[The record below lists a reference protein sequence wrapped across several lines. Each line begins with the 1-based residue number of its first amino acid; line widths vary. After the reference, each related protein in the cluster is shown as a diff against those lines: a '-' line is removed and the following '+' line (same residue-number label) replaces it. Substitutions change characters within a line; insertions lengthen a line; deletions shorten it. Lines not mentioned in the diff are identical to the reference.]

1 MNAVGIKRVVGVA
14 GLAVALG
21 AAGCKVG
28 PNYER
33 PQTGAPDA
41 FANLG
46 TGNTPSGSDATK
58 SVEAF
63 WWKGLGDPKLNEL
76 IEQSIATNLDLKL
89 AIARIREARALR
101 GFVDADRFPMVDA
114 QGSYSRER
122 RSPNAGQ
129 FSTDGRNESLFTV
142 GFDASWELDF
152 FGRIARS
159 VEAADYDI
167 ESAIDNRRDVVV
179 TLVSDIARNYV
190 ELRGF
195 QQRLGI
201 AVKNIQTQ
209 QQSVEITRSRFT
221 AGLTTDLDVAQ
232 AEAILAST
240 RSTVPTL
247 EAGARRS
254 MHRLSVLL
262 GREPGALI
270 ADLDQAQTIP
280 TVPQVVPVG
289 VPSELL
295 RRRPDVRRAERDL
308 AAATA
313 RIGVATGDL
322 FPRFSLTGS
331 FGLQSDKIADL
342 GDASSR
348 FWSVGPAV
356 RWPILDWYKIRSN
369 INVQEARTEQALV
382 RYEQSLLGS
391 FEDVENA
398 LVSYSR
404 EQVRR
409 ASLADSVAASR
420 RALDLSQ
427 QLYSTGLADFQRVLD
442 SQRTLF
448 AAEDQ
453 LVDSER
459 QVSSNYVALCKA
471 LGGGWEGVEGVR
483 AEDVDADREQRR
495 NDPKPWPPASSH
507 LTKSK

>member
-1 MNAVGIKRVVGVA
+1 MNAWTLRRVAGVGIGA
-14 GLAVALG
+14 AALLL
-21 AAGCKVG
+21 AGCKVG
-28 PNYER
+28 PNYAEPDPR
-33 PQTGAPDA
+33 APEA
-41 FANLG
+41 FVNLG
-46 TGNTPSGSDATK
+46 TGSTPSTTDPSR

-63 WWKGLGDPKLNEL
+63 WWRQLGDPKLNEL
-76 IEQSIATNLDLKL
+76 IERSSAANLDLRL
-89 AIARIREARALR
+89 AAARIREARALR

-114 QGSYSRER
+114 SGSFVRER
-122 RSPNAGQ
+122 RSPNSGP
-129 FSTDGRNESLFTV
+129 FNNGGRNESLFTA

-152 FGRIARS
+152 FGRISRS
-159 VEAADYDI
+159 VEAADADI
-167 ESAIDNRRDVVV
+167 ESAVDNRRDVVV

-195 QQRLGI
+195 QQRLAI
-201 AVKNIQTQ
+201 ATKNIQTQ
-209 QQSVEITRSRFT
+209 QQSVDITRARFT

-232 AEAILAST
+232 AESILAST
-240 RSTVPTL
+240 RATVPTL

-254 MHRLSVLL
+254 IHRLSVLL
-262 GREPGALI
+262 GSEPGTLI
-270 ADLDQAQTIP
+270 AELDGAGSIP
-280 TVPQVVPVG
+280 NVPTVVPVG

-308 AAATA
+308 AAATS
-313 RIGVATGDL
+313 RIGVATADL

-356 RWPILDWYKIRSN
+356 RWPILDWNKIRSN
-369 INVQEARTEQALV
+369 IRVQEARADQALV
-382 RYEQSLLGS
+382 RYEQSLLTS

-398 LVSYSR
+398 LVNYSR

-420 RALDLSQ
+420 RALELSQ

-459 QVSSNYVALCKA
+459 QVGSNYVALCKA

-483 AEDVDADREQRR
+483 AQDVDADRRQQR
-495 NDPKPWPPASSH
+495 NDPKPWPPVSSH
-507 LTKSK
+507 LSNAQ